1 MRIPYL
7 DLRVSDSALKAELL
21 GAVDKVLTHGR
32 ILLGPEVSEFEDSIA
47 RLSERRYA
55 VGVSSGTE
63 ALHMTLRGLGIGP
76 GDDVITTSMSWIA
89 TANAITICGATPVF
103 VDVGE
108 DLNIDPQAVEAA
120 ITSRTRAIVPVH
132 FTGKMADMP
141 RIIEIAEPHGLHV
154 IEDAA
159 QAFSASLNGRPA
171 GSFGAASCFS
181 MNPMKV
187 LNAYGEAGV
196 VVTDD
201 DELAERLVS
210 LRYAGTVNKEDCH
223 YPSLN
228 GRIDTLQAAL
238 LLVNLRYVDAKVAR
252 RREIAERY
260 SSLLGEVV
268 KCPSETPEQRDIYYS
283 YTILAEERPALIE
296 HLAENGVE
304 TKIQHRILMPYHT
317 AYKGKFD
324 VNIPTAEK
332 MIGRIL
338 CIPNHENL
346 LDEEVDYIATTVRD
360 FYE

>member
-7 DLRVSDSALKAELL
+7 DLSVSDSDLKSELL
-21 GAVDKVLTHGR
+21 AAVDTVLTHGR

-47 RLSERRYA
+47 RRSERRYG

-76 GDDVITTSMSWIA
+76 GDEVITTSMSWIA
-89 TANAITICGATPVF
+89 TANAITVCGATPVF

-108 DLNIDPQAVEAA
+108 DLNIDPLAIEAA

-141 RIIEIAEPHGLHV
+141 RIIEIAESHGLHV

-187 LNAYGEAGV
+187 LNAYGEAGAI
-196 VVTDD
+196 VTDD

-210 LRYAGTVNKEDCH
+210 LRYGGTVNKEDCV

-228 GRIDTLQAAL
+228 GRIDTLQAAM
-238 LLVNLRYVDAKVAR
+238 LLVSLRRLDAKVAR
-252 RREIAERY
+252 RREIADRY
-260 SSLLGEVV
+260 SALLGEVV
-268 KCPSETPEQRDIYYS
+268 TCPRETSRQRDIYYS
-283 YTILAEERPALIE
+283 YTIIADQRTELIA
-296 HLAENGVE
+296 HLAANGIE
-304 TKIQHRILMPYHT
+304 TKIQHKILMPYHT
-317 AYKGKFD
+317 AYKGKFHLD
-324 VNIPTAEK
+324 IPTAERLV
-332 MIGRIL
+332 GQIL
-338 CIPNHENL
+338 CIPNHENMA
-346 LDEEVDYIATTVRD
+346 DDEVDFVSDKIRE
-360 FYE
+360 FYK